1 MSTLLRDRL
10 QELLVAHVKRAQIEA
25 QKKRRIFELRE
36 KIRAKKAK
44 AAAEAAMAAEK
55 VALDKTGTERSGTE
69 KKAA

>member
-10 QELLVAHVKRAQIEA
+10 QELLVAHVKRAQIEG

-36 KIRAKKAK
+36 KIRDKKAK
-44 AAAEAAMAAEK
+44 AAADAAMAVEK
-55 VALDKTGTERSGTE
+55 VALDKKGAERSSSE